1 MGQDA
6 REDYRQFHAQRHQML
21 LEVLERHVPA
31 KVARCLDIGSG
42 GDVSNAAGTLR
53 QRFAEEIYALD
64 LGEDV
69 ARDQAHG
76 VYARAFDVDKGQ
88 LPYSNLYFDLVLFAS
103 VIEHLYNPHM
113 VLSEITRVL
122 RPGGILLLEAP
133 NAVALGRRLD
143 ALAGHNPFRWFN
155 QYNAPQD
162 KVLMEYCSVF
172 YTVEEIESAL
182 GPRFTVVERRYGMHS
197 PPVNVVKRL
206 LRSAA
211 YRVNPRL
218 ADWFLV
224 VARRIE

>member
-1 MGQDA
+1 
-6 REDYRQFHAQRHQML
+6 ML

-31 KVARCLDIGSG
+31 KVARCLDIGGG
-42 GDVSNAAGTLR
+42 GDVANAAGVLR
-53 QRFAEEIYALD
+53 ERFAEELYALD
-64 LGEDV
+64 LGDDV
-69 ARDQAHG
+69 ERDQAHG
-76 VYARAFDVDKGQ
+76 VIARAFDVDQGS
-88 LPYSNLYFDLVLFAS
+88 LPYPNVHFDLVLFAS

-133 NAVALGRRLD
+133 NAVALGRRFD

-155 QYNAPQD
+155 QYNALEN
-162 KVLMEYCSVF
+162 KAFMEYCSVF

-182 GPRFTVVERRYGMHS
+182 RARFNILERRFGMHD
-197 PPVNVVKRL
+197 PPVNVFKRL
-206 LRSAA
+206 SRAA
-211 YRVNPRL
+211 AFRVNPRL